1 MAKAFTIRVDTS
13 AVKSLFD
20 AVETEMYAAAR
31 VAAQAGAQVLY
42 DKVQQN
48 VSSIGVKTGN
58 LKNSIYQVFDKE
70 ASVKVGTYQ
79 GKDAYSQ
86 ATYSVSWRTART
98 GTGTIAPHGALIEY
112 GYLQRYA
119 SYINDKGQW
128 KTAIRPEM
136 QGKPKPRRRASQ
148 AEKDAYYVLRKDGPV
163 QHPARPFIRSAASSF
178 DRAAQAMT
186 AAFTAELKRKGVA
199 K

>member
-1 MAKAFTIRVDTS
+1 MAKAFTIRTDTS
-13 AVKSLFD
+13 GINGAFD
-20 AVETEMYAAAR
+20 AIESEMYAAAR

-48 VSSIGVKTGN
+48 VLAIGVKTGN

-70 ASVKVGTYQ
+70 ASVKVGTFA
-79 GKDAYSQ
+79 GRDLYSR

-119 SYINDKGQW
+119 SYINKKANGRLLSGQRC
-128 KTAIRPEM
+128 K
-136 QGKPKPRRRASQ
+136 ASQ
-148 AEKDAYYVLRKDGPV
+148 SPGATHRSRSRMLTTCPERT
-163 QHPARPFIRSAASSF
+163 ARFSTRPGHLSGRQCLLLT
-178 DRAAQAMT
+178 AQP
-186 AAFTAELKRKGVA
+186 KQ
-199 K
+199 

>member
-13 AVKSLFD
+13 AINGMFENMES
-20 AVETEMYAAAR
+20 EMYAAAR

-70 ASVKVGTYQ
+70 ASIKVGTFD
-79 GKDAYSQ
+79 GKDVYSR
-86 ATYSVSWRTART
+86 ATYSISWRTART

-119 SYINDKGQW
+119 SYVGKDGKW
-128 KTAIRPEM
+128 YTAVRPEM
-136 QGKPKPRRRASQ
+136 QGKPKPKRNAPQSV
-148 AEKDAYYVLRKDGPV
+148 KDAYYVPRKGGPI
-163 QHPARPFIRSAASSF
+163 QHPARPFIRSAASAF

-186 AAFTAELKRKGVA
+186 AAFSAELARKGVT

>member
-1 MAKAFTIRVDTS
+1 MAKAFTIRTDTS
-13 AVKSLFD
+13 GINGAFD
-20 AVETEMYAAAR
+20 AIESEMYAAAR

-48 VSSIGVKTGN
+48 VSAIGVKTGN

-70 ASVKVGTYQ
+70 ASVKVGTFA
-79 GKDAYSQ
+79 GRDLYSR

-136 QGKPKPRRRASQ
+136 QGKPKPRRNAPQSV
-148 AEKDAYYVLRKDGPV
+148 KDAYYVPRKNGPI
-163 QHPARPFIRSAASSF
+163 QHPARPFVRAAVSAF
-178 DRAAQAMT
+178 DRAAEAMK
-186 AAFTAELKRKGVA
+186 AAFSAELARKGVA